1 MAQRLIDRRTFGLA
15 LAAGVVAPAAA
26 GAAEVT
32 VGSASRLTPLA
43 QQPYTPPTSISTV
56 ADMYR
61 RMTAPV
67 RIADQGPFAFVVD
80 TGANRSVIARELAA
94 TLGLVMG
101 PQVSINGAAGTI
113 ATPSVE
119 ATLKLGPRPAA
130 TMAFAVLP
138 QADIG
143 GLGLLGLDA
152 VGNQLVT
159 LDFKGQTLKVE
170 TPGRLWRD
178 PNDVAIKA
186 TRRDGQMTLVDA
198 DLAGIAITAFLDSGA
213 QNTIGNLTLR
223 EMAIARR
230 PATPWFATVIASAT
244 GQTINAEML
253 DLPNLRVGGLRLPN
267 WPVAFADLH
276 TFRMWNLVKRPAI
289 LLGVDVL
296 SRFETVCLDF
306 SRNEVRFRLPR
317 AGWG

>member
-15 LAAGVVAPAAA
+15 VGAGLVAARPA
-26 GAAEVT
+26 GAAVVT
-32 VGSASRLTPLA
+32 VGTASRLTPLA
-43 QQPYTPPTSISTV
+43 QQPYTPPASISTV

-67 RIADQGPFAFVVD
+67 RVADQGPYPFVVD

-94 TLGLVMG
+94 ALSLPPG
-101 PQVSINGAAGTI
+101 PNVAINGAAGVI

-119 ATLKLGPRPAA
+119 TTLTLGLRSGVKAT
-130 TMAFAVLP
+130 FAVLP

-143 GLGLLGLDA
+143 GPGLLGLDTL
-152 VGNQLVT
+152 GDQLVT

-170 TPGRLWRD
+170 APGRLWREPGD
-178 PNDVAIKA
+178 IALKA

-213 QNTIGNLTLR
+213 QNTIGNLALR
-223 EMAIARR
+223 ELAVARR
-230 PATPWFATVIASAT
+230 PTIPWFATVIVSAT
-244 GQTINAEML
+244 GQTMSAEML
-253 DLPNLRVGGLRLPN
+253 DLPNLRVGGLHLPN

-276 TFRMWNLVKRPAI
+276 TFKMWNLVKRPAI

-306 SRNEVRFRLPR
+306 YRNEVRFRLPR
-317 AGWG
+317 SGWS